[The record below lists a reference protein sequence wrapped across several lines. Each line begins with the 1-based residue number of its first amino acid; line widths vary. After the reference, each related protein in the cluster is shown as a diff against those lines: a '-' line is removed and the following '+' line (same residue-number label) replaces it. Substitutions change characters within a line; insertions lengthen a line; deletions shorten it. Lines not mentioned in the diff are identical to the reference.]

1 MTIVETARRPL
12 LARAFLFQ
20 DATGVDTAEA
30 LANRLGQRDV
40 TRSALSRVPRLGG
53 TALRAVN
60 REVASVVDALLG
72 LDLGTALV
80 SGWRAYSDLTSAAER
95 TLALPGSEEVVV
107 LASHRVVW
115 PYRPHIDL
123 LVDGKKV
130 ATIDVEL
137 RVVFD
142 LHGVVAVVRLGE
154 IVALRCGDCAIDA
167 VLTVEGKPVAQ
178 QHGRIDLALVV
189 PVDPAIPLLGDRASP
204 RRTAGRVQESVQ
216 ADIRHEQ
223 HGP

>member
-1 MTIVETARRPL
+1 MTVVETARRPL

-20 DATGVDTAEA
+20 DATGVDTAET
-30 LANRLGQRDV
+30 LADRLGQRDV
-40 TRSALSRVPRLGG
+40 TRSALGRLPRLGG

-60 REVASVVDALLG
+60 REVATVVDALLG

-80 SGWRAYSDLTSAAER
+80 SGWRKYSDLTSAAER
-95 TLALPGSEEVVV
+95 TLAVPGSEEVVV

-130 ATIDVEL
+130 TTIDVEL
-137 RVVFD
+137 RLVFD
-142 LHGVVAVVRLGE
+142 LNGVVAVVRLGE
-154 IVALRCGDCAIDA
+154 LVAVRCGDCAIDA
-167 VLTVEGKPVAQ
+167 VLSVQGQPVAQ

-189 PVDPAIPLLGDRASP
+189 QVDPAVPLLGDPGGSISMDRAQI
-204 RRTAGRVQESVQ
+204 RT
-216 ADIRHEQ
+216 
-223 HGP
+223 